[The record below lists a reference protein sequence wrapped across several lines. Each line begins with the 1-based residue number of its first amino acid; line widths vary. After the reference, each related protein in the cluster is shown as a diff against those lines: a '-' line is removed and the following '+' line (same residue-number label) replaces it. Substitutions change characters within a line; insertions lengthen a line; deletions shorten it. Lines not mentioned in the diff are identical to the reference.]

1 MAPQGRDD
9 RGFTLIELL
18 VVMIIIA
25 ILAAIAVP
33 TIIDQR
39 QKAQDTAT
47 RQDAVKVA
55 KTVTGWFM
63 EYPAP
68 PTFSVATGRYLIG
81 NDDGGAMSPGVILPA
96 GATTVTTTT
105 WTATAWCFTLTNSGG
120 STPIR
125 YSAQN
130 GLENG
135 ACSTGN
141 AP

>member
-1 MAPQGRDD
+1 MAPRGRDD

-63 EYPAP
+63 ENSAP
-68 PTFSVATGRYLIG
+68 PTFSVATGRYLVG
-81 NDDGGAMSPGVILPA
+81 NDDGGAMSPGVMLPA
-96 GATTVTTTT
+96 AATTVTTTM
-105 WTATAWCFTLTNSGG
+105 WTASAWCFTLTNSGG

-125 YSAQN
+125 FSAQN

-135 ACSTGN
+135 TCSTGN